1 MNFISSLRGKVVLL
15 NILIISMYI
24 LTVVRE
30 SRTPSIIDIVTLVSL
45 PIVSYI
51 FLRRY
56 AENV

>member
-1 MNFISSLRGKVVLL
+1 MNFLSSLRGKVVLL

-24 LTVVRE
+24 LTMVRE

-45 PIVSYI
+45 PIISYI

>member
-24 LTVVRE
+24 LTMVRE

>member
-1 MNFISSLRGKVVLL
+1 MNFVSSLRGKVVLL